1 MFKLLLVTPNK
12 EALARLAS
20 GLAEREDVQVSWA
33 ESGSQALNIA
43 SETSIALVVTDE
55 KLGDMTGL
63 QLAERLLML
72 NPVINCAA
80 VSPLSPED
88 FHRASEGLGLMAQLP
103 PRPGE
108 EEGTYLVERLK
119 HIKGLET
126 SI

>member
-12 EALARLAS
+12 DALARLAS
-20 GLAEREDVQVSWA
+20 ALAEREDVQVSWA

-43 SETSIALVVTDE
+43 SQTNIALVVTDE

-72 NPVINCAA
+72 NAVINCAV

-88 FHRASEGLGLMAQLP
+88 FHRASEGLGLMAQLS

-108 EEGTYLVERLK
+108 EEGAALVERLK
-119 HIKGLET
+119 HIKGVET
-126 SI
+126 ST